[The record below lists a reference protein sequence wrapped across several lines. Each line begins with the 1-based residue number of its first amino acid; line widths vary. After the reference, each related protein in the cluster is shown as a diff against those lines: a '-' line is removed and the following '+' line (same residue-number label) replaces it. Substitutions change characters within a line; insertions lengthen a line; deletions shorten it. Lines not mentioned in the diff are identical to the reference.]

1 MALRESSFSPTR
13 LASWSQSQRTHE
25 WGSHYS
31 PGSSSKVLVDSNDR
45 FLSKSKRRDRSGFP
59 TEAQLNARAQQS
71 SMPEQWRKDRWVSLT
86 GDIDALLAAR
96 PSRAGGLHGLTRR
109 EANAFA
115 PSKVSL
121 SPVMSPVK
129 SPSKNIVHSRDS
141 RGLISEW
148 KSPQRARN
156 HPIMESTSLP
166 EINHLAGDT
175 PISGRRSFSRNVA
188 GALR

>member
-31 PGSSSKVLVDSNDR
+31 PGSSSKVLVDSNGR

-86 GDIDALLAAR
+86 GDIDELLAAR
-96 PSRAGGLHGLTRR
+96 PSRAGGLHGLTWR
-109 EANAFA
+109 EANARG
-115 PSKVSL
+115 SL

-129 SPSKNIVHSRDS
+129 SPSKNIVHSQDS
-141 RGLISEW
+141 RGLISKW
-148 KSPQRARN
+148 KSPERPRN

-166 EINHLAGDT
+166 EINHLATDT
-175 PISGRRSFSRNVA
+175 PLSGRRSFSRDVA